1 MVMTADIYP
10 RRTTSLLR
18 VAYRIVGFCAE
29 LVFRCIF
36 TMYYVISYLLVEMPR
51 WQFSIGHRVHSGTS
65 QSTGLWC
72 ILATAQGRQVSE
84 NLIAFLSCLQQAG
97 YNVILVNNGNLVE
110 ELSGEFLAYCHSVIE
125 KPRGG
130 RDFGGY
136 KWGTKALCDLER
148 GNGQITQVVYCNDSI
163 FVRPSTLAL
172 LLNRIRQMSDDYIGI
187 TDTFDQSYHVQSWFF
202 VASGAL
208 FHRPEFQQ
216 FWRSYVPLS
225 YRRHCIKNGEVG
237 ISRHLSKQGIHP
249 NPLYTQ
255 AMILDLIFEGSL
267 SQAVDRLLLGLSPG
281 DYRELTTAMQQIA
294 FANSPDGTAG
304 SFLRRDIMEQ
314 IGMSNTMNT
323 ANLILIRYTAFPFLK
338 KDLVYRGDYLFSQ
351 IQDAIAEWVGEDA
364 AYLTEIFAYFRS
376 RGTLQRQYSPSA
388 ILARMGLL

>member
-1 MVMTADIYP
+1 MMP
-10 RRTTSLLR
+10 LLR
-18 VAYRIVGFCAE
+18 ILYRCLQFGVEAICGLTLSVYYLIVYA
-29 LVFRCIF
+29 
-36 TMYYVISYLLVEMPR
+36 LVEMPR
-51 WQFSIGHRVHSGTS
+51 WKFAVGHRVRYGAP
-65 QSTGLWC
+65 QSSGLWC
-72 ILATAQGRQVSE
+72 ILATAQGGQVSE

-97 YNVILVNNGNLVE
+97 YNVILINNGNLADALIVE
-110 ELSGEFLAYCHSVIE
+110 YLPYCHSVIE
-125 KPRGG
+125 RPRGG

-136 KWGTKALCDLER
+136 KWGTTALCDLER
-148 GNGQITQVVYCNDSI
+148 RNGQVTQVIYCNDSI
-163 FVRPSTLAL
+163 FVRPSTLML
-172 LLNRIRQMSDDYIGI
+172 LLNQLRQMSDDYIGI

-216 FWRSYVPLS
+216 FWHRYVPLS

-237 ISRHLSKQGIHP
+237 ISKYLSQHGIHP

-255 AMILDLIFEGSL
+255 TMILDLIFEGSL
-267 SQAVDRLLLGLSPG
+267 AQAVDRLLLGLSPG
-281 DYRELTTAMQQIA
+281 DYRELTAAMQQIA
-294 FANSPDGTAG
+294 FAQSPDGTAG

-323 ANLILIRYTAFPFLK
+323 ANLILIRYTVFPFLK
-338 KDLVYRGDYLFSQ
+338 KDLVYRGNYLFSQ

-364 AYLTEIFAYFRS
+364 AHLTEIFAYFRS

-388 ILARMGLL
+388 ILARMGLV

>member
-1 MVMTADIYP
+1 MAP
-10 RRTTSLLR
+10 LLR
-18 VAYRIVGFCAE
+18 LLYRCVYFSVELIFGFVI
-29 LVFRCIF
+29 LI
-36 TMYYVISYLLVEMPR
+36 YYLIIYLFAEMPR
-51 WQFSIGHRVHSGTS
+51 WKFAVGHRVHPGAP

-97 YNVILVNNGNLVE
+97 YNVILVNNGNLADALLVGY
-110 ELSGEFLAYCHSVIE
+110 LPYCHSVIE
-125 KPRGG
+125 RPRGG

-148 GNGQITQVVYCNDSI
+148 RNGQVTQVIYCNDSI

-172 LLNRIRQMSDDYIGI
+172 LLSRIRQMSDDYIGI

-202 VASGAL
+202 AASGHL
-208 FHRPEFQQ
+208 FHSAAFQQ

-237 ISRHLSKQGIHP
+237 ISRYLSKHGIHP

-255 AMILDLIFEGSL
+255 TMILDLIFEGTL
-267 SQAVDRLLLGLSPG
+267 AQAVDRLLLGLSPG
-281 DYRELTTAMQQIA
+281 DYRELTAAMQQIA
-294 FANSPDGTAG
+294 FAQSPDGTAG

>member
-1 MVMTADIYP
+1 LQFGVEAICGLTLSVYY
-10 RRTTSLLR
+10 L
-18 VAYRIVGFCAE
+18 IVYA
-29 LVFRCIF
+29 
-36 TMYYVISYLLVEMPR
+36 LVEMPR
-51 WQFSIGHRVHSGTS
+51 WKFAVGHRVRYGAP
-65 QSTGLWC
+65 QSSGLWC
-72 ILATAQGRQVSE
+72 ILATAQGGQVSE

-97 YNVILVNNGNLVE
+97 YNVILINNGNLADALIVE
-110 ELSGEFLAYCHSVIE
+110 YLPYCHSVIE
-125 KPRGG
+125 RPRGG

-136 KWGTKALCDLER
+136 KWGTTALCDLER
-148 GNGQITQVVYCNDSI
+148 RNGQVTQVIYCNDSI
-163 FVRPSTLAL
+163 FVRPSTLML
-172 LLNRIRQMSDDYIGI
+172 LLNRLRQMSDDYIGI

-216 FWRSYVPLS
+216 FWHRYVPLS

-237 ISRHLSKQGIHP
+237 ISKYLSQHGIHP

-255 AMILDLIFEGSL
+255 TMILDLIFEGSL
-267 SQAVDRLLLGLSPG
+267 AQAVDRLLLGLSPG
-281 DYRELTTAMQQIA
+281 DYRELTAAMQQIA
-294 FANSPDGTAG
+294 FAQSPDGTAG
-304 SFLRRDIMEQ
+304 SFLRRDILEQ

-351 IQDAIAEWVGEDA
+351 IQDAIAEWVAEDA

>member
-1 MVMTADIYP
+1 M
-10 RRTTSLLR
+10 LR
-18 VAYRIVGFCAE
+18 VSYRTVGFCIE

-36 TMYYVISYLLVEMPR
+36 AMYYIITYFLVEMPR
-51 WQFSIGHRVHSGTS
+51 WKFAASGRVHSGT
-65 QSTGLWC
+65 QKPTGLWC
-72 ILATAQGRQVSE
+72 IFATAQGRQVSD
-84 NLIAFLSCLQQAG
+84 NLLAFLDCLQNAG
-97 YNVILVNNGNLVE
+97 YNVMLINNGSLIG
-110 ELSGEFLAYCHSVIE
+110 ELTGKFLPYCHSVIE
-125 KPRGG
+125 RPRGG

-136 KWGTKALCDLER
+136 KWGSKALCDLKR
-148 GNGQITQVVYCNDSI
+148 RNGQVTQVIYCNDSI

-172 LLNRIRQMSDDYIGI
+172 LLSRLRQMSDDYIGI

-237 ISRHLSKQGIHP
+237 ISRYLSKHGIHP

-255 AMILDLIFEGSL
+255 TMILDLIFEGTL
-267 SQAVDRLLLGLSPG
+267 AQAVDRLLLGLSPG
-281 DYRELTTAMQQIA
+281 DYRELTAAMQQIA
-294 FANSPDGTAG
+294 FAQSPDGTAG
-304 SFLRRDIMEQ
+304 SFLRRDILEQ

>member
-1 MVMTADIYP
+1 MLTYY
-10 RRTTSLLR
+10 L
-18 VAYRIVGFCAE
+18 IV
-29 LVFRCIF
+29 
-36 TMYYVISYLLVEMPR
+36 YLLVEMPR
-51 WQFSIGHRVHSGTS
+51 WKFAVGHRVRSGTP

-72 ILATAQGRQVSE
+72 ILAAARGRQVSE

-97 YNVILVNNGNLVE
+97 YNVILVNNGNLPE
-110 ELSGEFLAYCHSVIE
+110 ELTAEYLPYCHSVIE

-136 KWGTKALCDLER
+136 KWGTKALRDVEPR
-148 GNGQITQVVYCNDSI
+148 NRQVTQVIYCNDSI

-172 LLNRIRQMSDDYIGI
+172 LLDRIRQMSDDYIGI

-216 FWRSYVPLS
+216 FWHRYVPLS

-237 ISRHLSKQGIHP
+237 ISKYLSQHGIHP
-249 NPLYTQ
+249 DPLYTQ
-255 AMILDLIFEGSL
+255 TMILDLIFEGSL
-267 SQAVDRLLLGLSPG
+267 AQAVDRLLLGLSPG
-281 DYRELTTAMQQIA
+281 DYRELTAAMQQIA
-294 FANSPDGTAG
+294 FAQSPDGTAG

-364 AYLTEIFAYFRS
+364 AHLTEIFAYFRS

-388 ILARMGLL
+388 ILARMGLV

>member
-1 MVMTADIYP
+1 VATADIYS
-10 RRTTSLLR
+10 RRTSFSRL
-18 VAYRIVGFCAE
+18 AYRTVGFSVE
-29 LVFRCIF
+29 LIFRYIF
-36 TMYYVISYLLVEMPR
+36 AIYYLIVYVLVEMPR
-51 WQFSIGHRVHSGTS
+51 WKFAVGHRVHPGAA
-65 QSTGLWC
+65 QPTGLWC
-72 ILATAQGRQVSE
+72 VLATAQGKQVSE
-84 NLIAFLSCLQQAG
+84 NLIAFLLCLQQAG
-97 YNVILVNNGNLVE
+97 YNVILVNNGNLAE
-110 ELSGEFLAYCHSVIE
+110 ELTAEYLPYCHSVIE
-125 KPRGG
+125 RPRGG

-148 GNGQITQVVYCNDSI
+148 RNGQVTQVIYCNDSI

-172 LLNRIRQMSDDYIGI
+172 LLSRIRQMSDDYIGI

-237 ISRHLSKQGIHP
+237 ISRYLSKHGIHP

-255 AMILDLIFEGSL
+255 TMILDLIFEGTL
-267 SQAVDRLLLGLSPG
+267 AQAVDRLLLGLSPG
-281 DYRELTTAMQQIA
+281 DYRELTAAMQQIA
-294 FANSPDGTAG
+294 FAQSPDGTAG
-304 SFLRRDIMEQ
+304 SFLRRDILEQ